1 MALKTFVKVS
11 NVNNLSDARYCAG
24 MYVNWM
30 GFNLEDHSPNYTSP
44 QKFKEITDWLSGPEY
59 VGEFD
64 NSHPDTILETL
75 KNYDIDII
83 QIREEAHL
91 QMLLNT
97 NFKLVLKQVIRDNDD
112 ILHFIAIAPSLH
124 ENEVVL
130 LLESDLPQLD
140 AEMIDSIRHLAGQ
153 TDVILGF
160 GFSANTVEEVLDQ
173 TQIKGIAL
181 NGGDEI
187 KPGLKDF
194 DDLAD
199 ILEILELED

>member
-44 QKFKEITDWLSGPEY
+44 QKFQEITDWLSGPEY

-64 NSHPDTILETL
+64 NSHPDTILKTVA
-75 KNYDIDII
+75 NYDIRII
-83 QIREEAHL
+83 QIREEVHL

-97 NFKLVLKQVIRDNDD
+97 SFRLMLKQTIRNHDD
-112 ILHFIAIAPSLH
+112 MLHLIAIAPSLH
-124 ENEVVL
+124 ENDVVL
-130 LLESDLPQLD
+130 LLESDLPHLT
-140 AEMIDSIRHLAGQ
+140 AEMMDSIRHLSGQ
-153 TDVILGF
+153 TDVLLGF
-160 GFSANTVEEVLDQ
+160 GFTAETVEKVLDQ
-173 TQIKGIAL
+173 TRVKGIAL

-194 DDLAD
+194 EDLAG
-199 ILEILELED
+199 ILEVLELEE